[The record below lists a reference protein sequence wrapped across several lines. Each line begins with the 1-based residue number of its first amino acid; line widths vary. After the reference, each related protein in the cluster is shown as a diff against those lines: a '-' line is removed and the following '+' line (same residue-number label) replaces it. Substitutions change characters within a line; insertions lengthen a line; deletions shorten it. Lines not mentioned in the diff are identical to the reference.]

1 MKIITKKNFL
11 IVLCCTYTILSL
23 SSSLIDILVLGKIN
37 PTQTNLLLC
46 LILSAIAV
54 FILSQHYRFDRYSL
68 ITVIIMQ
75 YVVAM
80 FLVFLLVWLSGF
92 FVEIHPDGYHD
103 VFVSFTIPYWI
114 GAIFYYINL
123 FVEVKK
129 QNEMIQEIKK
139 TKYNI

>member
-1 MKIITKKNFL
+1 
-11 IVLCCTYTILSL
+11 
-23 SSSLIDILVLGKIN
+23 VLGKIN
-37 PTQTNLLLC
+37 PTQTNLWLC

-103 VFVSFTIPYWI
+103 VFVSFTIPYWL

-139 TKYNI
+139 NKI